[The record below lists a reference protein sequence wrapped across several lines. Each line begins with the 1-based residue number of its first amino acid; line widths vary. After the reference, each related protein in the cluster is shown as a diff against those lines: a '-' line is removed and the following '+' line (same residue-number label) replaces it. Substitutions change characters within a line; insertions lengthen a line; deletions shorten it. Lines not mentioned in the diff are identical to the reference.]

1 MKSISLLSG
10 YIYLIFAIVTGIAS
24 NGFLKTTEGFTKLN
38 PTIFCVSSII
48 ICLFCISKAMTV
60 IPVGFTYATYGALTI
75 TAVTFFGIFKYNQ
88 TPNLYGTLG
97 LVFIIIGSIF
107 EIFDGTL
114 SLISET
120 LFKDG
125 IVPDY
130 INTPSLIIQVV
141 CFLLAIIFSTINLF
155 RNKSNRI
162 VYFCAVIMS
171 MSLFLARLSWL
182 INNIRWSYF
191 S

>member
-38 PTIFCVSSII
+38 LTIFCVSSII

-75 TAVTFFGIFKYNQ
+75 TAVTLFGIFKYNQ

-97 LVFIIIGSIF
+97 LVFIIIGVVLLNIF
-107 EIFDGTL
+107 G
-114 SLISET
+114 
-120 LFKDG
+120 K
-125 IVPDY
+125 V
-130 INTPSLIIQVV
+130 
-141 CFLLAIIFSTINLF
+141 
-155 RNKSNRI
+155 K
-162 VYFCAVIMS
+162 
-171 MSLFLARLSWL
+171 
-182 INNIRWSYF
+182 
-191 S
+191 

>member
-1 MKSISLLSG
+1 MSI
-10 YIYLIFAIVTGIAS
+10 A
-24 NGFLKTTEGFTKLN
+24 
-38 PTIFCVSSII
+38 P
-48 ICLFCISKAMTV
+48 
-60 IPVGFTYATYGALTI
+60 
-75 TAVTFFGIFKYNQ
+75 
-88 TPNLYGTLG
+88 
-97 LVFIIIGSIF
+97 LVFIILGSIF

-120 LFKDG
+120 LFKEG
-125 IVPDY
+125 LVPEY

-141 CFLLAIIFSTINLF
+141 CFLLAIIFSTINFF

-162 VYFCAVIMS
+162 FYFCAVIMS

-182 INNIRWSYF
+182 MNEIRWTYF

>member
-1 MKSISLLSG
+1 MSI
-10 YIYLIFAIVTGIAS
+10 A
-24 NGFLKTTEGFTKLN
+24 
-38 PTIFCVSSII
+38 P
-48 ICLFCISKAMTV
+48 
-60 IPVGFTYATYGALTI
+60 
-75 TAVTFFGIFKYNQ
+75 
-88 TPNLYGTLG
+88 
-97 LVFIIIGSIF
+97 LVLIIIGSIF

-120 LFKDG
+120 LFKEG
-125 IVPDY
+125 IIPDY
-130 INTPSLIIQVV
+130 IVTPSLIIQVI

-155 RNKSNRI
+155 RNKSNRV

-182 INNIRWSYF
+182 INNIKWSYF

>member
-1 MKSISLLSG
+1 MSI
-10 YIYLIFAIVTGIAS
+10 A
-24 NGFLKTTEGFTKLN
+24 
-38 PTIFCVSSII
+38 P
-48 ICLFCISKAMTV
+48 
-60 IPVGFTYATYGALTI
+60 
-75 TAVTFFGIFKYNQ
+75 
-88 TPNLYGTLG
+88 

-120 LFKDG
+120 LFKEG
-125 IVPDY
+125 FVPDY

-155 RNKSNRI
+155 RNKANRLS
-162 VYFCAVIMS
+162 YFCAVIMS
-171 MSLFLARLSWL
+171 MALFLARLSWL
-182 INNIRWSYF
+182 IPNIQWSYF

>member
-1 MKSISLLSG
+1 MSIAP
-10 YIYLIFAIVTGIAS
+10 LI
-24 NGFLKTTEGFTKLN
+24 
-38 PTIFCVSSII
+38 
-48 ICLFCISKAMTV
+48 
-60 IPVGFTYATYGALTI
+60 
-75 TAVTFFGIFKYNQ
+75 
-88 TPNLYGTLG
+88 
-97 LVFIIIGSIF
+97 FIIIGSIF

-120 LFKDG
+120 IFQDG

-141 CFLLAIIFSTINLF
+141 CFLLAILLSTINLF

-171 MSLFLARLSWL
+171 VSLFLARLSWL

>member
-1 MKSISLLSG
+1 MSV
-10 YIYLIFAIVTGIAS
+10 A
-24 NGFLKTTEGFTKLN
+24 
-38 PTIFCVSSII
+38 P
-48 ICLFCISKAMTV
+48 
-60 IPVGFTYATYGALTI
+60 
-75 TAVTFFGIFKYNQ
+75 
-88 TPNLYGTLG
+88 

-125 IVPDY
+125 IIPDY

-141 CFLLAIIFSTINLF
+141 CFLLAIIFSTINIL

-162 VYFCAVIMS
+162 FYFCAVIMS

>member
-1 MKSISLLSG
+1 MSIAP
-10 YIYLIFAIVTGIAS
+10 LI
-24 NGFLKTTEGFTKLN
+24 
-38 PTIFCVSSII
+38 
-48 ICLFCISKAMTV
+48 
-60 IPVGFTYATYGALTI
+60 
-75 TAVTFFGIFKYNQ
+75 
-88 TPNLYGTLG
+88 
-97 LVFIIIGSIF
+97 FIIIGSIF

-120 LFKDG
+120 LFNEG
-125 IVPDY
+125 IAPDY

-155 RNKSNRI
+155 RNKLNRI
-162 VYFCAVIMS
+162 FYFCTIIMS

-182 INNIRWSYF
+182 INSLRWSYF

>member
-1 MKSISLLSG
+1 MSI
-10 YIYLIFAIVTGIAS
+10 A
-24 NGFLKTTEGFTKLN
+24 
-38 PTIFCVSSII
+38 P
-48 ICLFCISKAMTV
+48 
-60 IPVGFTYATYGALTI
+60 
-75 TAVTFFGIFKYNQ
+75 
-88 TPNLYGTLG
+88 

-107 EIFDGTL
+107 EIFDGVL

-120 LFKDG
+120 LFKEG
-125 IVPDY
+125 FVPDY

-141 CFLLAIIFSTINLF
+141 CFLLAIIFSTINLL

-171 MSLFLARLSWL
+171 MALFLARLSWL

>member
-1 MKSISLLSG
+1 MSI
-10 YIYLIFAIVTGIAS
+10 A
-24 NGFLKTTEGFTKLN
+24 
-38 PTIFCVSSII
+38 P
-48 ICLFCISKAMTV
+48 
-60 IPVGFTYATYGALTI
+60 
-75 TAVTFFGIFKYNQ
+75 
-88 TPNLYGTLG
+88 
-97 LVFIIIGSIF
+97 LVFIILGSIF

-155 RNKSNRI
+155 RNKSNR
-162 VYFCAVIMS
+162 VFYFCAVIMS

-182 INNIRWSYF
+182 MNEIRWTYF

>member
-1 MKSISLLSG
+1 MSI
-10 YIYLIFAIVTGIAS
+10 V
-24 NGFLKTTEGFTKLN
+24 
-38 PTIFCVSSII
+38 P
-48 ICLFCISKAMTV
+48 
-60 IPVGFTYATYGALTI
+60 
-75 TAVTFFGIFKYNQ
+75 
-88 TPNLYGTLG
+88 
-97 LVFIIIGSIF
+97 LVLIIIGSIF

-130 INTPSLIIQVV
+130 INSPSLFIQVV

-155 RNKSNRI
+155 RNKSNRV

-182 INNIRWSYF
+182 INNIKWSYF

>member
-1 MKSISLLSG
+1 MSI
-10 YIYLIFAIVTGIAS
+10 A
-24 NGFLKTTEGFTKLN
+24 
-38 PTIFCVSSII
+38 P
-48 ICLFCISKAMTV
+48 
-60 IPVGFTYATYGALTI
+60 
-75 TAVTFFGIFKYNQ
+75 
-88 TPNLYGTLG
+88 
-97 LVFIIIGSIF
+97 LVFIILGSIF

-120 LFKDG
+120 LFKEG
-125 IVPDY
+125 LVPEY

-155 RNKSNRI
+155 RNKSNR
-162 VYFCAVIMS
+162 VFYFCAVIMS

-182 INNIRWSYF
+182 MNEIRWTYF

>member
-1 MKSISLLSG
+1 MSI
-10 YIYLIFAIVTGIAS
+10 A
-24 NGFLKTTEGFTKLN
+24 
-38 PTIFCVSSII
+38 P
-48 ICLFCISKAMTV
+48 
-60 IPVGFTYATYGALTI
+60 
-75 TAVTFFGIFKYNQ
+75 
-88 TPNLYGTLG
+88 
-97 LVFIIIGSIF
+97 LVFIFIIIGSIF

-114 SLISET
+114 SFIGET

-141 CFLLAIIFSTINLF
+141 FFLLAIIFSTINLF
-155 RNKSNRI
+155 RNKANRL

>member
-1 MKSISLLSG
+1 MSIAP
-10 YIYLIFAIVTGIAS
+10 LI
-24 NGFLKTTEGFTKLN
+24 L
-38 PTIFCVSSII
+38 
-48 ICLFCISKAMTV
+48 
-60 IPVGFTYATYGALTI
+60 
-75 TAVTFFGIFKYNQ
+75 
-88 TPNLYGTLG
+88 
-97 LVFIIIGSIF
+97 IIIGSIF

-114 SLISET
+114 SLISEI

-155 RNKSNRI
+155 RNKSNR
-162 VYFCAVIMS
+162 VFYFCAVIMS

-182 INNIRWSYF
+182 MNEIRWTYF

>member
-1 MKSISLLSG
+1 MSIAP
-10 YIYLIFAIVTGIAS
+10 LI
-24 NGFLKTTEGFTKLN
+24 
-38 PTIFCVSSII
+38 
-48 ICLFCISKAMTV
+48 
-60 IPVGFTYATYGALTI
+60 
-75 TAVTFFGIFKYNQ
+75 
-88 TPNLYGTLG
+88 
-97 LVFIIIGSIF
+97 FIIIGSIF

-114 SLISET
+114 SFIGET

-141 CFLLAIIFSTINLF
+141 FFLLAIIFSTINLF
-155 RNKSNRI
+155 RNKLNKI
-162 VYFCAVIMS
+162 FYFCAVIMS

>member
-1 MKSISLLSG
+1 MSI
-10 YIYLIFAIVTGIAS
+10 A
-24 NGFLKTTEGFTKLN
+24 
-38 PTIFCVSSII
+38 P
-48 ICLFCISKAMTV
+48 
-60 IPVGFTYATYGALTI
+60 
-75 TAVTFFGIFKYNQ
+75 
-88 TPNLYGTLG
+88 
-97 LVFIIIGSIF
+97 LVFITLGSIF

-120 LFKDG
+120 LFKEG
-125 IVPDY
+125 LVPEY

-155 RNKSNRI
+155 RNKSNR
-162 VYFCAVIMS
+162 VFYFCAVIMS

-182 INNIRWSYF
+182 MNEIRWTYF

>member
-1 MKSISLLSG
+1 MSI
-10 YIYLIFAIVTGIAS
+10 A
-24 NGFLKTTEGFTKLN
+24 
-38 PTIFCVSSII
+38 P
-48 ICLFCISKAMTV
+48 
-60 IPVGFTYATYGALTI
+60 
-75 TAVTFFGIFKYNQ
+75 
-88 TPNLYGTLG
+88 

-114 SLISET
+114 YLISET
-120 LFKDG
+120 LFKEG

-130 INTPSLIIQVV
+130 INTPSLIIQVL
-141 CFLLAIIFSTINLF
+141 CFLLAIIFSTFNLF

-162 VYFCAVIMS
+162 FYFCAIIMS